1 MSATKVREKIIRLG
15 EQVSAQHMGSSLS
28 VVEILYALYQY
39 RTQNS
44 DCSILLSKGH
54 AAMAFYCVLC
64 ELGEISE
71 AEIIQGYNQYASN
84 FLGHVS
90 SRHWKQIDWSSGALG
105 HCAGVAIGK
114 AYPNPSHKVFT
125 VLSDGELGSGAN
137 WEAFLLASKLSL
149 SNLYFLVDMNG
160 LQGID
165 LEENVLDLNRK
176 MKQLMQ
182 TLNYSVVEVD
192 GHNMQEILT
201 QIDTLQEQRGPKF
214 ILCRTVKGKGL
225 PSFEGKVESHYQSG
239 RKELTEDY
247 ERGIL
252 STSQKSR

>member
-1 MSATKVREKIIRLG
+1 MSSEIVREKIIRLG

-28 VVEILYALYQY
+28 VVEILYALYHY
-39 RTQNS
+39 RTKKPE
-44 DCSILLSKGH
+44 CSILLSKGH

-64 ELGEISE
+64 ELGEITE

-114 AYPNPSHKVFT
+114 AYPNRCHKVFT
-125 VLSDGELGSGAN
+125 VLSDGELGCGAN
-137 WEAFLLASKLSL
+137 WEAFILASKLNL

-165 LEENVLDLNRK
+165 LEQNVLDLNRK

-182 TLNYSVVEVD
+182 SLDYHVIEID
-192 GHNMQEILT
+192 GHDVEEILK
-201 QIDTLQEQRGPKF
+201 QIQAQEEKSGPKL

-239 RKELTEDY
+239 RKELTQDY
-247 ERGIL
+247 ERGVL
-252 STSQKSR
+252 STSHKSR